1 MPPDSSLP
9 EKSSTASM
17 RPRTDTKIPVV
28 VIFAPTA
35 CGKTALIEKTFGK
48 GGLAVFK
55 DRAEIISADSQSVY
69 RGMNIGTAKPSA
81 GEMEQIP
88 YHLVNIADPSEQ
100 FGAGEFIE
108 YADRACKDIYSRS
121 KIPVLAGGTGFY
133 IRNFLLGLPVTPA
146 SDPAIRE
153 SLKQRLESAGSQSI
167 YAELTIAD
175 PVSAKRINPH
185 DNYRILRALEVYY
198 TCGRPLSSFA
208 LPSEPRKQY
217 DFLTIILT
225 RPREEL
231 FSRIDERVEK
241 MFSEGLEEEVQS
253 LVKKGYGADS
263 PGMKA
268 IGYSEFFIP
277 GLNTAQIKERIKLDS
292 RHYAKKQYTFMRG
305 IPGAKTFSADDE
317 EAIQSELKLF
327 FRSAAKA
334 E

>member
-1 MPPDSSLP
+1 M
-9 EKSSTASM
+9 
-17 RPRTDTKIPVV
+17 
-28 VIFAPTA
+28 
-35 CGKTALIEKTFGK
+35 
-48 GGLAVFK
+48 
-55 DRAEIISADSQSVY
+55 
-69 RGMNIGTAKPSA
+69 
-81 GEMEQIP
+81 
-88 YHLVNIADPSEQ
+88 
-100 FGAGEFIE
+100 
-108 YADRACKDIYSRS
+108 
-121 KIPVLAGGTGFY
+121 AGGTGFY

-146 SDPAIRE
+146 SDPAIRQ
-153 SLKQRLESAGSQSI
+153 SLKQRLESAGSQSL

-241 MFSEGLEEEVQS
+241 MFSEGLEDEVQS